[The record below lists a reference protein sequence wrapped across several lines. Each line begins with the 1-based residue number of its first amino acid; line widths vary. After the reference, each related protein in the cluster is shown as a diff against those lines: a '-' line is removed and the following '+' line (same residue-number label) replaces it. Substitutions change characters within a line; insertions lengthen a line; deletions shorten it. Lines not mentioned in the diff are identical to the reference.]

1 MVAARS
7 TTHKTM
13 SFLAQE
19 RDRDIMNLTKNE
31 AKYRIRLMQ
40 ENHYTKE
47 EQQEIDVAIKNQNL
61 SYKRV
66 YSDLKNGLLYF
77 FILEIGVRRATKAFQ
92 LLGSSFATLER
103 ATSCFNQN
111 LI

>member
-1 MVAARS
+1 MS
-7 TTHKTM
+7 TAHKTI
-13 SFLAQE
+13 AQE
-19 RDRDIMNLTKNE
+19 MDSDIMNLTKNE
-31 AKYRIRLMQ
+31 AKYRIKLMQ

-47 EQQEIDVAIKNQNL
+47 EQKEIDVAIKNQNL

-66 YSDLKNGLLYF
+66 YLDLKDGLLYF

-92 LLGSSFATLER
+92 SLGSSFATLER
-103 ATSCFNQN
+103 AMSCFNQK

>member
-1 MVAARS
+1 MS
-7 TTHKTM
+7 TTHKTI
-13 SFLAQE
+13 AQE
-19 RDRDIMNLTKNE
+19 MDSDIMNLTKNE
-31 AKYRIRLMQ
+31 AKYRIKLMQ

-47 EQQEIDVAIKNQNL
+47 EQKEIDVAIKNQNL

-66 YSDLKNGLLYF
+66 YLDLKDGLLYF
-77 FILEIGVRRATKAFQ
+77 FIRRATKAFQ

-103 ATSCFNQN
+103 AMSCFNQK